1 MARKYFSRFT
11 PSLMSP
17 EDLEG
22 IFVQRQKLAVR
33 LVDLIRE
40 STLTAAKHYNLLIG
54 PRGIGKTH
62 LVSLVYHRL
71 KKQEDLQDRLRIAWL
86 SEEEY
91 GVGTLLDLFL
101 RILKV
106 LIKEYYDANLE
117 ASLEQ
122 LYALSQ
128 EEAEVQAGRLLK
140 QWIAGKTLLLIVE
153 NLDDLFSGLK
163 EIGQK
168 QLRSYLQEN
177 PFCTIL
183 ATSPTIFNGIS
194 LQTSP
199 FYGFFRNQLLD
210 TLTPEEVK
218 ELLKKLAQQEN
229 NQELAEYLDTSRA
242 IARIKA
248 IHHLAGGCHRVY
260 IIFYQFLNLESL
272 ENLTDLFVETLD
284 ELTPYYQSRMAYL
297 SNQQRKIVE
306 FLCET
311 RNAVPVKEIARRCFL
326 SHQATSSQLKEILE
340 KGYVLTVP
348 CGKESWYEIR
358 EPLMRFCLDI
368 KHSRGTSA
376 QLIIDFL
383 KLWYSRGELE
393 ALYEKVDQNNII
405 LINAINTALREMS
418 SSSRSS
424 GNFYNFADVT
434 ESLSEYLE
442 KLQTARESGDQRSER
457 ESLIVLGKIHAK
469 EHENDQ
475 AYECF
480 TLALDL
486 GKGNEMISEDIKI
499 FNYLQKIIYGKRQS
513 EAVIKKLETFI
524 QAQESSLE
532 QIDLAECQKILGSLY
547 ANLDNFQKA
556 GQLLQQ
562 ALAIKEVVAPGSLEV
577 AECIF
582 ELAGVAYS
590 QGNYQLAKD
599 LCEQA
604 LELQKKKLS
613 HDDLEIGKSLDM
625 LASSL
630 ERLGNYVEAEL
641 FHTRSLVIRE
651 KELGLEHPDFASSLN
666 NLALLYKSQGKY
678 EQAEVLYVR
687 SLMILEKEL
696 GLEHPNVATGLNNLA
711 ELYRIR
717 GKYEQA
723 EPLYMRSLMI
733 LEKELG
739 LEHPLVA
746 TGLNNLALLYE
757 NQGKHE
763 QAEPLYTRSVMIR
776 EKVLGLEHPDFASS
790 LNNLALLYGSQGKYE
805 QAEVLYVRSLMILEK
820 VLGSEHPNV
829 ATSLNNL
836 ALLYGSQGKYEQA
849 EALYVRSLMIFEKVL
864 GSEHRHYAQAK
875 QDLINLY
882 FETANYKKLIILK
895 RKDLEHLRSKNNPE
909 ELAQLLCELA
919 QLYLIDRQYHQGL
932 ECISQ
937 FIGISSSLPS
947 LEFSE
952 SNSLEFTLQEAMN
965 TCLRLLS
972 TMKATGSDLQTWLDR
987 WKPFSIQ
994 SKQLE
999 IPMRLLETWIR
1010 HRENKGDR
1018 RVLLSLP
1025 VEERRILEELIAGKT
1040 EEEDQ

>member
-22 IFVQRQKLAVR
+22 IFVQRQKLAAR

-101 RILKV
+101 RILKA
-106 LIKEYYDANLE
+106 LIKEYSDSKLE
-117 ASLEQ
+117 VALEQ

-128 EEAEVQAGRLLK
+128 EEAEAHAGSILK
-140 QWIAGKTLLLIVE
+140 QWIAGKTLLIIVE
-153 NLDDLFSGLK
+153 NLDDLFSGLRD
-163 EIGQK
+163 IGQK

-199 FYGFFRNQLLD
+199 FYGFFRNQQLD
-210 TLTPEEVK
+210 SLTPEEVK

-229 NQELAEYLDTSRA
+229 NQELAKYLDTARA
-242 IARIKA
+242 TARIKA

-383 KLWYSRGELE
+383 KLWYSRGKL
-393 ALYEKVDQNNII
+393 
-405 LINAINTALREMS
+405 
-418 SSSRSS
+418 
-424 GNFYNFADVT
+424 
-434 ESLSEYLE
+434 ESLYL
-442 KLQTARESGDQRSER
+442 KDQ
-457 ESLIVLGKIHAK
+457 
-469 EHENDQ
+469 Q
-475 AYECF
+475 Y
-480 TLALDL
+480 
-486 GKGNEMISEDIKI
+486 
-499 FNYLQKIIYGKRQS
+499 RQ
-513 EAVIKKLETFI
+513 
-524 QAQESSLE
+524 
-532 QIDLAECQKILGSLY
+532 
-547 ANLDNFQKA
+547 
-556 GQLLQQ
+556 
-562 ALAIKEVVAPGSLEV
+562 
-577 AECIF
+577 
-582 ELAGVAYS
+582 
-590 QGNYQLAKD
+590 
-599 LCEQA
+599 
-604 LELQKKKLS
+604 
-613 HDDLEIGKSLDM
+613 
-625 LASSL
+625 
-630 ERLGNYVEAEL
+630 
-641 FHTRSLVIRE
+641 
-651 KELGLEHPDFASSLN
+651 GLEH
-666 NLALLYKSQGKY
+666 
-678 EQAEVLYVR
+678 
-687 SLMILEKEL
+687 
-696 GLEHPNVATGLNNLA
+696 
-711 ELYRIR
+711 
-717 GKYEQA
+717 
-723 EPLYMRSLMI
+723 
-733 LEKELG
+733 
-739 LEHPLVA
+739 
-746 TGLNNLALLYE
+746 
-757 NQGKHE
+757 
-763 QAEPLYTRSVMIR
+763 
-776 EKVLGLEHPDFASS
+776 
-790 LNNLALLYGSQGKYE
+790 
-805 QAEVLYVRSLMILEK
+805 
-820 VLGSEHPNV
+820 
-829 ATSLNNL
+829 
-836 ALLYGSQGKYEQA
+836 
-849 EALYVRSLMIFEKVL
+849 
-864 GSEHRHYAQAK
+864 
-875 QDLINLY
+875 
-882 FETANYKKLIILK
+882 
-895 RKDLEHLRSKNNPE
+895 
-909 ELAQLLCELA
+909 
-919 QLYLIDRQYHQGL
+919 
-932 ECISQ
+932 ISQ
-937 FIGISSSLPS
+937 FIEISSSLPF
-947 LEFSE
+947 LEFSK
-952 SNSLEFTLQEAMN
+952 SDSLEFTLQEMMT

-972 TMKATGSDLQTWLDR
+972 AMKATDIDLQTWLDR
-987 WKPFSIQ
+987 WKLFSPK

-1010 HRENKGDR
+1010 YRETKGDL

-1025 VEERRILEELIAGKT
+1025 VEERRILEELTAGKT